1 MPVRE
6 VLMSQR
12 RFNAVGMPA
21 LALLPS
27 LIYPFQCLAQPAEAP
42 TLPSVLVT
50 ATRYEQDPLVTPAYV
65 TVVTRDQMESAN
77 VATVNEAISRIGGL
91 ATRTSLSG
99 GNELTID
106 PMGFGDAAGS
116 NLIVLIDGIPIREG
130 DATEIRLSGIPIES
144 VERIEIQRSSGSVLY
159 GGGATGGVI
168 NIITKAS
175 SGTAKEGNYG
185 SVYAGRGPNATN
197 EYRVTGQRVHDG
209 LDLALGFSDRNSAGF
224 REHSAN
230 SDRSLNL
237 SLRYTGELGRAGM
250 SLSSE
255 NNFAQTPGSLT
266 EQQFRA
272 DRSMAQPDSVSANTR
287 INTDSTRL
295 AAFLERE
302 LAGILWRIDA
312 SVRSR
317 DMDAVA
323 VKKGAASAFGF
334 RGNDHFLSVGGQTT
348 SDTAVG
354 QNRLVFGIEYGNWSQ
369 LRNYPPPLTFGNYQL
384 NFGSTSFYIKDDLDV
399 KRLGLRLTAGYRID
413 QNERSQLGLS
423 FGDQVDNRYTRSAWE
438 LGASKDIDSENS
450 VYARWATSFRFANID
465 EFGSSYNLDGTA
477 RVLLPQTS
485 RDHEIG
491 WKRTLGARGRMDV
504 RLYRSEL
511 NNELAFRN
519 DLGIDVYNALLE
531 SNINLLPTRRQGVDV
546 DLSYPVTDRLLV
558 ASSVGIRDARFR
570 SGDLVG
576 NRVPMS
582 AREVVSI
589 RGEYSFDERQRFGA
603 MGRWISSQFV
613 TLDFENQYRMPGYA
627 VADLYYQYRFGN
639 FELSLKALNIF
650 DRYYYSY
657 ATRVSPT
664 ASAAAY
670 TGVYPDQ
677 GRSLWVALR
686 LRF

>member
-1 MPVRE
+1 M
-6 VLMSQR
+6 LQR

-27 LIYPFQCLAQPAEAP
+27 LMVPLQCVAQQAEAP

-50 ATRYEQDPLVTPAYV
+50 ATRYEQDPHVTPAYV
-65 TVVTRDQMESAN
+65 TVITRDQMESAN
-77 VATVNEAISRIGGL
+77 VATVNEAVSRIGGL

-130 DATEIRLSGIPIES
+130 DATEIRLSGLPIES

-159 GGGATGGVI
+159 GGGATGGVV
-168 NIITKAS
+168 NIITRAS
-175 SGTAKEGNYG
+175 SGTAKDGNSG
-185 SVYAGRGPNATN
+185 SVYAGRGPDATN
-197 EYRVTGQRVHDG
+197 EYRGTVRRVNEG
-209 LDLALGFSDRNSAGF
+209 LDLAFGFSDRNSAGF

-230 SDRSLNL
+230 IDRSLNL
-237 SLRYTGELGRAGM
+237 SLRYSGEFGRAGM

-255 NNFAQTPGSLT
+255 NNFAQTPGSIT

-272 DRSMAQPDSVSANTR
+272 DRRLAQPDSVTANTHV
-287 INTDSTRL
+287 NTGATRL

-302 LAGILWRIDA
+302 LAGIIWRIDT

-334 RGNDHFLSVGGQTT
+334 RGNDQFFSIGGRNNIDT
-348 SDTAVG
+348 SVG
-354 QNRLVFGIEYGNWSQ
+354 QNRLVFGIEYGDWSQ
-369 LRNYPPPLTFGNYQL
+369 VRIYPPPLTFGNYQL
-384 NFGSTSFYIKDDLDV
+384 NFNSTSFFIKDDLDV
-399 KRLGLRLTAGYRID
+399 NRLGLRLTAGYRIE
-413 QNERSQLGLS
+413 QNERSQLGLA
-423 FGDQVDNRYTRSAWE
+423 FGDRVDNRYTRSAWE
-438 LGASKDIDSENS
+438 LGASKDLDSENS
-450 VYARWATSFRFANID
+450 VYARIATSFRFANID

-477 RVLLPQTS
+477 RMLLPQTS
-485 RDHEIG
+485 SDQEIG
-491 WKRTLGARGRMDV
+491 WKRILGARGRLGV
-504 RLYRSEL
+504 RLYRSDL
-511 NNELAFRN
+511 QNELAFRN
-519 DLGIDVYNALLE
+519 DLGVDVYNALLE
-531 SNINLLPTRRQGVDV
+531 SNVNLQPTRRQGVDM
-546 DLSYPVTDRLLV
+546 DLSFPLTERMLV
-558 ASSVGIRDARFR
+558 ASSLGIRDAKFR
-570 SGDLVG
+570 SGDLAG
-576 NRVPMS
+576 NRIPMS
-582 AREVVSI
+582 AREVVSV
-589 RGEYSFDERQRFGA
+589 RGEYTVDERQRFGA
-603 MGRWISSQFV
+603 MARWISSQFV
-613 TLDFENQYRMPGYA
+613 ALDFENQYRMPGYA
-627 VADLYYQYRFGN
+627 VADIYYQYRMGQ
-639 FELSLKALNIF
+639 FELSVKALNIF

-664 ASAAAY
+664 ASTAAY